1 MTELPTPWFDEDEH
15 LPEWKQSKAIH
26 TGLNEQK
33 RKIIEAAYITM
44 EENVNTAL
52 GSFKLSR
59 FVATIMQEICD
70 RSWTLGRSSAHY
82 VIPDTFLMKILSKHI
97 KYIYCSLKILTL
109 MHTFFY
115 ICPNAHWSTIN
126 DIPYLLSTA
135 LDITQ
140 ATQIPI
146 KLMIQNS

>member
-15 LPEWKQSKAIH
+15 LSKRKQSKVIH
-26 TGLNEQK
+26 TGLNKQK

-59 FVATIMQEICD
+59 FVATMMQET
-70 RSWTLGRSSAHY
+70 WTLGGSSAHY

-115 ICPNAHWSTIN
+115 ICPNAH
-126 DIPYLLSTA
+126 
-135 LDITQ
+135 
-140 ATQIPI
+140 
-146 KLMIQNS
+146 